1 MRCWRRPEN
10 LDAAFVAQEQTFA
23 LHVVVVTLLSRLG
36 THRGMTMSVPVVVL
50 VVVGAIAL
58 GGGCDLRGAKIVE
71 PRSGRLNPATGTAR
85 PDSRE
90 VREYETTS
98 MGEELNLNSLGA
110 IQIGWDP
117 L

>member
-1 MRCWRRPEN
+1 
-10 LDAAFVAQEQTFA
+10 
-23 LHVVVVTLLSRLG
+23 
-36 THRGMTMSVPVVVL
+36 MSVPVVVL

-90 VREYETTS
+90 GREYETTS
-98 MGEELNLNSLGA
+98 MGEELKCEQLGSDSNRVGPA
-110 IQIGWDP
+110 LARCRRTKGEVTHVT
-117 L
+117 